1 MLAEI
6 FTIIAPV
13 LFIALIGFAWDKRGL
28 PFDTTMVAGLVTNI
42 GAPCLIL
49 STMLDSRP
57 DPRVISDMA
66 LAAICVSATAAAV
79 AWAGLKAARM
89 PMKVYLPALTFPNV
103 GNMGVPLC
111 MFAFGTE
118 GLVLGIAFF
127 TVHALLQFTIG
138 VAVAA
143 GRVSVLLMMRNPVLW
158 AAVLSVGLLLAD
170 AGLPRWITGTVDA
183 IAGTVIPLMLL
194 SLGISLSRL
203 KPAGLKRST
212 IFAALRLILGF
223 AVGHAVGVALGL
235 EGVALAAVIIQA
247 AMPTAVFNYL
257 FAVQFNNQPGEVAGI
272 VVVSTVL
279 SFLTLPLLL
288 GYVIPL
294 AG

>member
-143 GRVSVLLMMRNPVLW
+143 GRVSVLLVMRNPVLW

-170 AGLPRWITGTVDA
+170 AGLPRWITGTV
-183 IAGTVIPLMLL
+183 PLMLL